1 MEKFTYKTKGTC
13 SRELQF
19 EMEGDKIISL
29 NVIGGCA
36 GNLIG
41 ISRIVKNKQI
51 AEIVEAFKDVECGN
65 KGTSCPD
72 QIAKALIAYQNR
84 G

>member
-13 SRELQF
+13 SRELHF
-19 EMEGDKIISL
+19 EMEGDQVL
-29 NVIGGCA
+29 NLEVIGGCA

-41 ISRIVKNKQI
+41 ISRIVKNKKI
-51 AEIVEAFKDVECGN
+51 DEIVEAFKDVECGN

-72 QIAKALIAYQNR
+72 QIAKALLAYQSR